1 VGNGA
6 VVMTQENLFN
16 IESETTTESLG
27 DGLYC
32 SQITGD
38 LGEIEFDRFCTQ
50 NNIVYYKASS
60 GASAVDRIIYT
71 KNGITLR
78 IHVKASILCKR
89 EKYAGQYNFKTAKNN
104 VTADYYFCVGF
115 EKATREKNFIL
126 WLPYQNFCD
135 KNLAIPEGQLWRYSI
150 YSTAPKEI
158 INSAN
163 IFPFLCP

>member
-1 VGNGA
+1 
-6 VVMTQENLFN
+6 MTQENLFSV
-16 IESETTTESLG
+16 ESETTTQSFS

-71 KNGITLR
+71 KTGLTLR
-78 IHVKASILCKR
+78 VHVKASVLCKG
-89 EKYAGQYNFKTAKNN
+89 KKKLAGQYNFATAKNN

-126 WLPYQNFCD
+126 WLPYKNFCD
-135 KNLAIPEGQLWRYSI
+135 KNLHISEGQLWRYSI
-150 YSTAPKEI
+150 YSATPKEI